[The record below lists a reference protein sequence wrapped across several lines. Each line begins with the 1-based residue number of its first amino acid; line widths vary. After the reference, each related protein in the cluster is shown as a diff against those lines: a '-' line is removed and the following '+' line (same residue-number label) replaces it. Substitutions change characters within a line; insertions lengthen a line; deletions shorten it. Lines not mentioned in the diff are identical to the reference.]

1 MINDRL
7 REAKEDLDRAEAER
21 INAIFDAYSS
31 GMSIQGIAR
40 AAGLARQTVY
50 NVIDRLALVRGVE

>member
-7 REAKEDLDRAEAER
+7 REAREDRERAEADT

-31 GMSIQGIAR
+31 GMSIAGIAR
-40 AAGLARQTVY
+40 ASGLARQTIY
-50 NVIDRLALVRGVE
+50 NIISRLALVRDVS